1 MKRETNRLVFFS
13 LFLSLSD
20 IWSKLFYSEINE
32 NSLFHCHRR
41 RRFRALVFVFS
52 IDCVEGTY
60 CFDHGSCCLLLYQD
74 KKTILLL
81 CFAKWIL
88 NIFFAVYIRE
98 GENGQFAEMFMCL
111 CVRSKLERN
120 RKLCKWQLENNKIAT
135 SGVTLV
141 LVWVVVII
149 VLVNLII

>member
-32 NSLFHCHRR
+32 NSLFHCRRR

-88 NIFFAVYIRE
+88 NIFFRSIFGRE
-98 GENGQFAEMFMCL
+98 KMDYLQKCL
-111 CVRSKLERN
+111 CVCVCEASWKGTESCVN
-120 RKLCKWQLENNKIAT
+120 DSWKTIKSPPA
-135 SGVTLV
+135 
-141 LVWVVVII
+141 VWR
-149 VLVNLII
+149 